1 MWAEVRHGGWPGY
14 AFRLTFSAGDLS
26 GVEVRRDDG
35 SDPLTAQRLQ
45 RVPLGALERGVRKH
59 VNVFENLWSEVVA
72 SSAGLANGKVVHVG
86 KAGMS
91 PALSEWFDSYHQAKP
106 SREQKLARLS
116 ERYVETLDEPGQ
128 TAMLAEE
135 FSYAPASIAAMIREA
150 RNKHKLLTPTRQ
162 GKPGGSLTPKA
173 RAILAERE
181 EELKRRIDG
190 QATRQQ

>member
-1 MWAEVRHGGWPGY
+1 MMSSLEPPPGGLGLGIQHGGGKLRRVGSEHRQDVRHEPPGCPPLDV
-14 AFRLTFSAGDLS
+14 F
-26 GVEVRRDDG
+26 DG
-35 SDPLTAQRLQ
+35 CGRY
-45 RVPLGALERGVRKH
+45 RKH

-135 FSYAPASIAAMIREA
+135 FSYGPASIAAMIREA